1 MSRRV
6 TLEALEFDKTVSAL
20 AFSEDED
27 ESAEKRTKIR
37 NIMAKVI
44 KNDLTARQREI
55 IVLYYYKNKGVAE
68 IAEMLGVAPSTV
80 SRTIKAARTKIY
92 KYLKY
97 YFM

>member
-37 NIMAKVI
+37 NIMA
-44 KNDLTARQREI
+44 
-55 IVLYYYKNKGVAE
+55 
-68 IAEMLGVAPSTV
+68 TV
-80 SRTIKAARTKIY
+80 SIRANRWGILSPCFRIRI
-92 KYLKY
+92 
-97 YFM
+97 